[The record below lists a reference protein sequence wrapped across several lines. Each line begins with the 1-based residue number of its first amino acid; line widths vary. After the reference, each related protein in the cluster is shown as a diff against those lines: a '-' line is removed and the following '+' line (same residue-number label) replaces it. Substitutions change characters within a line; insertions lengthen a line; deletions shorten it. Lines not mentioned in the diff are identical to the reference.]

1 VVRRRVI
8 LRWRSASREP
18 VARYP
23 HAQRVELDHAED
35 SQLDA
40 HLYWLAKVR
49 VAIQQRRVEVA
60 HEQLGLL
67 LQTPRGV
74 AANEG
79 AIPVNSEPFAHGKHV
94 RLLNAERVSA
104 LRRDSHGPR
113 YPDGLWPWLWPR
125 RSTLLCNKGVVVRL
139 WIVGRSTWLR
149 EAARWITAAAEQR
162 LRFAAELGFAS
173 AVKDVFPRLTYEAH
187 LHSVR
192 RPV

>member
-1 VVRRRVI
+1 MVRRRVI

-18 VARYP
+18 VTRYP

-67 LQTPRGV
+67 LQMPRGI

-94 RLLNAERVSA
+94 HLLNR
-104 LRRDSHGPR
+104 
-113 YPDGLWPWLWPR
+113 
-125 RSTLLCNKGVVVRL
+125 
-139 WIVGRSTWLR
+139 
-149 EAARWITAAAEQR
+149 
-162 LRFAAELGFAS
+162 AS
-173 AVKDVFPRLTYEAH
+173 
-187 LHSVR
+187 
-192 RPV
+192 